1 MKTVQV
7 DTPNPEA
14 IENASKCAAL
24 IEKLTEHLETMN
36 TDYTTG
42 NEFFLFHYPNTQLS
56 SGLGDYA
63 DIYRKYREKWSECYT
78 TMSENTV
85 TMLGN
90 LQKKIEEIQE
100 AMAKYEAASHTYT
113 YKEVEDSYI
122 CGENETV
129 VGG

>member
-42 NEFFLFHYPNTQLS
+42 NEFFFVSLS
-56 SGLGDYA
+56 
-63 DIYRKYREKWSECYT
+63 KY
-78 TMSENTV
+78 
-85 TMLGN
+85 
-90 LQKKIEEIQE
+90 
-100 AMAKYEAASHTYT
+100 
-113 YKEVEDSYI
+113 
-122 CGENETV
+122 
-129 VGG
+129 